1 MKNEN
6 NEKNSEIKLND
17 MPDDETLKHVLDDIT
32 TDLEKELEGL
42 KIDTPE
48 SGRVEKKEVKEIK
61 KEVSSRAVKKAEPA
75 EVLEIKAV
83 NEKTAKTP
91 KKPEPKKETAKP
103 VKKDRSSEDAVI
115 KESILAEQAKMKEA
129 IREVKTEYA
138 PDFDDMD
145 RSPLPPDDD
154 SGKKKKKK
162 KNRRPKGRKI
172 TFFFALLMS
181 VILFLGICGVGFA
194 GYVAYKLTRNM
205 PEFEPMALESAD
217 SSIIYDANGNQVI
230 ELGMYL
236 RENIEYDQLPECLVD
251 AFVAVEDSRYFE
263 HNGFDIPRFTKAIME
278 NLRTRSFGQGGS
290 TITMQLI
297 KNSYF
302 QIDDGENSTMA
313 DREGMSGVQRKL
325 QEIVLSMIA
334 DREMSKEELLVLFL
348 NKVNFGDNIRGVQKA
363 AEYYFGKDAKDLNIN
378 ESAFLAGLINS
389 PNSCNPYN
397 ELYKNLDGYIYL
409 SPNVEYLENANTRKN
424 EVLDL
429 MYLHGYITESELNYN
444 KSVRVEDLLTGKH
457 EKFASTNL
465 EFQSY
470 IDAVID
476 EVIEVTGYSP
486 YTKAMDIYTAM
497 DPYMQGFVFN
507 MQNNPEMF
515 EDKYRF
521 RNDLQQN
528 ALVILNNQTGEL
540 VALGGGRY
548 QEDKAQQFNR
558 ATESYINPGSSIKP
572 ILEYALA
579 FDKLGYST
587 AHTVT
592 DKPIFLYETDILVSN
607 AYGQGY
613 SGDMLITEALARS
626 LNTPA
631 IQLLEEVID
640 KVGEDEVIAYLNS
653 IGFDYAN
660 KSTFDLQ
667 WAIGGNQCLVTP
679 VQLAGAHA
687 VLMNNGK
694 YIKPHT
700 LTRVEYRGKY
710 NTIED
715 YVADTAGTQALSADA
730 AYMTATL
737 ENYNVTSGW
746 ISQLNLLKRKYP
758 TFAKT
763 GTTNFSEYAYEN
775 YDIPET
781 AAKDQWLMVQ
791 TSNYTCVVWN
801 GFDKLEDGAYFTV
814 NDENYNLKCKLG
826 SILLDELESHFQYEP
841 HELERPSTVE
851 DITFVRGTFPYVESG
866 GSTVKGMI
874 SASSEYKKLIS
885 MSEFR
890 QNYMTTVKGHFMG
903 MSGSVNYEEGLMT
916 IHWGG
921 FGGYAGEGMMDISAT
936 SISGEKT
943 QIAFGRCYFDRFRY
957 VNPDMFYATIT
968 SAEGNSWEVQ
978 SEASTNVTEL
988 QGSGPYQVCGWTSY
1002 GESPIC
1008 ETIQ

>member
-497 DPYMQGFVFN
+497 DPHMQEFVFN

-640 KVGEDEVIAYLNS
+640 KVG
-653 IGFDYAN
+653 
-660 KSTFDLQ
+660 
-667 WAIGGNQCLVTP
+667 
-679 VQLAGAHA
+679 
-687 VLMNNGK
+687 
-694 YIKPHT
+694 
-700 LTRVEYRGKY
+700 
-710 NTIED
+710 
-715 YVADTAGTQALSADA
+715 
-730 AYMTATL
+730 
-737 ENYNVTSGW
+737 
-746 ISQLNLLKRKYP
+746 
-758 TFAKT
+758 
-763 GTTNFSEYAYEN
+763 
-775 YDIPET
+775 
-781 AAKDQWLMVQ
+781 
-791 TSNYTCVVWN
+791 
-801 GFDKLEDGAYFTV
+801 
-814 NDENYNLKCKLG
+814 
-826 SILLDELESHFQYEP
+826 
-841 HELERPSTVE
+841 
-851 DITFVRGTFPYVESG
+851 
-866 GSTVKGMI
+866 
-874 SASSEYKKLIS
+874 
-885 MSEFR
+885 
-890 QNYMTTVKGHFMG
+890 
-903 MSGSVNYEEGLMT
+903 
-916 IHWGG
+916 
-921 FGGYAGEGMMDISAT
+921 
-936 SISGEKT
+936 
-943 QIAFGRCYFDRFRY
+943 
-957 VNPDMFYATIT
+957 
-968 SAEGNSWEVQ
+968 
-978 SEASTNVTEL
+978 
-988 QGSGPYQVCGWTSY
+988 
-1002 GESPIC
+1002 
-1008 ETIQ
+1008 

>member
-1 MKNEN
+1 MEKNEK
-6 NEKNSEIKLND
+6 EKNGEKKIEQLIDGKTLKNVLND
-17 MPDDETLKHVLDDIT
+17 IT
-32 TDLEKELEGL
+32 SDLEKELSNFNIEE
-42 KIDTPE
+42 KNEAVNAVEIKNNIDKT
-48 SGRVEKKEVKEIK
+48 EKVKEETIVKTKTSPTSAPIK
-61 KEVSSRAVKKAEPA
+61 NPKDLQAEYVQKEK
-75 EVLEIKAV
+75 
-83 NEKTAKTP
+83 EK
-91 KKPEPKKETAKP
+91 
-103 VKKDRSSEDAVI
+103 I
-115 KESILAEQAKMKEA
+115 KEA
-129 IREVKTEYA
+129 IAQVKRDYKPYISQQKITE
-138 PDFDDMD
+138 PNKQK
-145 RSPLPPDDD
+145 PKP
-154 SGKKKKKK
+154 KKKKK
-162 KNRRPKGRKI
+162 KNKKERNKGGKI
-172 TFFFALLMS
+172 TFFLALFMS
-181 VILFLGICGVGFA
+181 VILLLGICGTGVA
-194 GYVAYKLTRNM
+194 CYIAYKLTRDM
-205 PEFEPMALESAD
+205 PNFEPMALESAD
-217 SSIIYDANGNQVI
+217 SSIIYDSQGNQVI
-230 ELGMYL
+230 ELGLYL
-236 RENIEYDQLPECLVD
+236 RENIEYDELPECLVD

-263 HNGFDIPRFTKAIME
+263 HNGFDIPRFTKAIIE
-278 NLRTRSFGQGGS
+278 NLKSKSFGQGGS
-290 TITMQLI
+290 TIIMQLI

-302 QIDDGENSTMA
+302 QVDDGENSTMA
-313 DREGMSGVQRKL
+313 DRDGVSGVQRKM
-325 QEIVLSMIA
+325 QEIILSMIA
-334 DREMSKEELLVLFL
+334 DKEMSKEELLVLFL
-348 NKVNFGDNIRGVQKA
+348 NKINFGDNIRGVQKA

-378 ESAFLAGLINS
+378 ESAFLAGIINS

-397 ELYKNLDGYIYL
+397 ELYKYNDGYVYL
-409 SPNVEYLENANTRKN
+409 NPNIEYLENANTRKN

-429 MYLHGYITESELNYN
+429 MALHGYITEAECAYN
-444 KSVRVEDLLTGKH
+444 KSIRIENLLTGKH
-457 EKFASTNL
+457 EKFQSTNL
-465 EFQSY
+465 QFQSY

-486 YTKAMDIYTAM
+486 YTKAMNIYTAM
-497 DPYMQGFVFN
+497 DPHMQEFVFN

-515 EDKYRF
+515 ADKYQF

-528 ALVILNNQTGEL
+528 ALVILNNQNGEL
-540 VALGGGRY
+540 IALGGGRY

-587 AHTVT
+587 GHTVT

-640 KVGEDEVIAYLNS
+640 EIDEEGVIEYLNS

-660 KSTFDLQ
+660 KETFDLQ

-687 VLMNNGK
+687 ILMNNGV

-700 LTRVEYRGKY
+700 VKNIEYRGKY

-715 YVADTAGTQALSADA
+715 YHADTTGVQALSADA

-746 ISQLNLLKRKYP
+746 IGQLSKVKRSYP
-758 TFAKT
+758 TYAKT
-763 GTTNFSEYAYEN
+763 GTTNFSEFAYEN

-826 SILLDELESHFQYEP
+826 SILLDELYDYFQYKPKEV
-841 HELERPSTVE
+841 ERPSTVE
-851 DITFVRGTFPYVESG
+851 TIKFVRGTFPYVESG
-866 GSTVKGMI
+866 GTMQEGLI
-874 SASSEYKKLIS
+874 SSSSKYKELIS

-890 QNYMTTVKGHFMG
+890 QNYMTTIRGKFLG
-903 MSGSVNYEEGLMT
+903 MSGTVSYENNLMT

-957 VNPDMFYATIT
+957 INPDMFYATIT
-968 SAEGNSWEVQ
+968 SAEG
-978 SEASTNVTEL
+978 AVTEVSSEVSTTTAEL
-988 QGSGPYQVCGWTSY
+988 PGSAPYEVCGWTSN
-1002 GESPIC
+1002 GEAPIC
-1008 ETIQ
+1008 TTVQ

>member
-1 MKNEN
+1 MEKKNK
-6 NEKNSEIKLND
+6 EKNSEKKIEQLA
-17 MPDDETLKHVLDDIT
+17 DEKTLKHVLDDIT
-32 TDLEKELEGL
+32 SDLEKELSSFN
-42 KIDTPE
+42 KVDKAIDAVDIKNNIDKP
-48 SGRVEKKEVKEIK
+48 IK
-61 KEVSSRAVKKAEPA
+61 KEVTKKTKPLSQEKETVQIKEEVSKDNTEKEKAEIREA
-75 EVLEIKAV
+75 IKL
-83 NEKTAKTP
+83 
-91 KKPEPKKETAKP
+91 
-103 VKKDRSSEDAVI
+103 VKKD
-115 KESILAEQAKMKEA
+115 
-129 IREVKTEYA
+129 YA
-138 PDFDDMD
+138 PYIHAT
-145 RSPLPPDDD
+145 D
-154 SGKKKKKK
+154 SSVSKEKPKKKKKK
-162 KNRRPKGRKI
+162 RKKERNKGSKL

-181 VILFLGICGVGFA
+181 VILFLGICGAGAA
-194 GYVAYKLTRNM
+194 GYIAYKLTRNM

-217 SSIIYDANGNQVI
+217 SSIIYDAKGNQVI
-230 ELGMYL
+230 ELGLYL
-236 RENIEYDQLPECLVD
+236 RENIEYDELPECLVD

-263 HNGFDIPRFTKAIME
+263 HNGFDIPRFTKAIIE
-278 NLRTRSFGQGGS
+278 NLKSRSFGQGGS

-313 DREGMSGVQRKL
+313 DRDGVSGVQRKL

-334 DREMSKEELLVLFL
+334 DKEMSKEELLVLFL

-378 ESAFLAGLINS
+378 ESAFLAGIINS

-397 ELYKNLDGYIYL
+397 ELYKHNEGYIYL
-409 SPNVEYLENANTRKN
+409 NPSIEYLENANKRKN

-429 MYLHGYITESELNYN
+429 MELHGYISEAECAYN
-444 KSVRVEDLLTGKH
+444 KTIRVENLLTGKH
-457 EKFASTNL
+457 EKFQSTNL

-470 IDAVID
+470 IDAVVD

-486 YTKAMDIYTAM
+486 YTKAMNIYTAM
-497 DPYMQGFVFN
+497 DPHMQEFVFN

-515 EDKYRF
+515 ADQYRF

-528 ALVILNNQTGEL
+528 ALVILNNQNGEL

-548 QEDKAQQFNR
+548 QQDKAQQFNR

-587 AHTVT
+587 GHTVT

-640 KVGEDEVIAYLNS
+640 EIDEEGVIEYLNT

-660 KSTFDLQ
+660 KETFDLQ

-687 VLMNNGK
+687 ILMNNGV

-700 LTRVEYRGKY
+700 VKSIEYRGKY

-715 YVADTAGTQALSADA
+715 YHADTVGVQALSPDA

-746 ISQLNLLKRKYP
+746 IGQLSKVKRSYP
-758 TFAKT
+758 TYAKT

-826 SILLDELESHFQYEP
+826 SIILDELYDYYQYEP
-841 HELERPSTVE
+841 KEVEKPSTIE
-851 DITFVRGTFPYVESG
+851 TIKFVRGTFPYVESG
-866 GSTVKGMI
+866 GTMQEGLI
-874 SASSEYKKLIS
+874 SGSSKYKELIS

-890 QNYMTTVKGHFMG
+890 QNYMTTIRGKFMG
-903 MSGSVNYEEGLMT
+903 MSGTVSYENNLIT

-921 FGGYAGEGMMDISAT
+921 FGGYAGEGLMDISAT

-943 QIAFGRCYFDRFRY
+943 QVAFGRCYFDRFRY
-957 VNPDMFYATIT
+957 INPDMFYATVT
-968 SAEGNSWEVQ
+968 SAEGV
-978 SEASTNVTEL
+978 VTEVESSVSTTAVEL
-988 QGSGPYQVCGWTSY
+988 PGSGPYEVCGWTSN

-1008 ETIQ
+1008 TTVQ